1 MLFAGLSDQ
10 SIAAPVEAN
19 DRDRRPTAGNFME
32 ERALQSFTKQSLVSH
47 SSYNDRML
55 RMRHGAVDRVSRDAA
70 AICVCRNASAM
81 K

>member
-1 MLFAGLSDQ
+1 
-10 SIAAPVEAN
+10 
-19 DRDRRPTAGNFME
+19 ME